1 MSKPNPGLDLLFEL
15 AEDGQYHAGLSY
27 SCIKEFSPSYPKKE
41 PIPFIADDLPKA
53 TGIFKYGTDARNR
66 T

>member
-15 AEDGQYHAGLSY
+15 AEDGQYHAGLSH

-41 PIPFIADDLPKA
+41 PVPFIADELPRP
-53 TGIFKYGTDARNR
+53 TGIFKYGTGARDR